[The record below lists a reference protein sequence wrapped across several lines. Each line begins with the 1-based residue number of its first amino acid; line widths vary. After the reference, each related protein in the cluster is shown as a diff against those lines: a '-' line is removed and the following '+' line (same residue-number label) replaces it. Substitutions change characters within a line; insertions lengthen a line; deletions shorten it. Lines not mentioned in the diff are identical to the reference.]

1 MTSELDNARYIAF
14 TSFRA
19 DGTSV
24 NTPVWIVP
32 FDDGYAF
39 TTEAEAHKVRRIR
52 KNPKV
57 TVAASD
63 YRGNVASDATVY
75 SATAVELAAADV
87 KRVETLVARK
97 YRVGRV
103 LLAVYEVVNKV
114 LRPRRT
120 SADGAIKFIL
130 D

>member
-1 MTSELDNARYIAF
+1 MTHELDDARYIAF
-14 TSFRA
+14 TSFRVN
-19 DGTSV
+19 GTSV
-24 NTPVWIVP
+24 NTPVWIVQ

-52 KNPKV
+52 NNPRV
-57 TVAASD
+57 TVAVSD
-63 YRGNVASDATVY
+63 YRGNIAPNATVY
-75 SATAVELAAADV
+75 SATAHELDASDV
-87 KRVETLVARK
+87 MRVEKLVSRK

-103 LLAVYEVVNKV
+103 LLAVYELIEKV
-114 LRPRRT
+114 LHPRRQ

>member
-14 TSFRA
+14 TSFRT

-103 LLAVYEVVNKV
+103 LLAVYEVVNKI
-114 LRPRRT
+114 LHPRRT